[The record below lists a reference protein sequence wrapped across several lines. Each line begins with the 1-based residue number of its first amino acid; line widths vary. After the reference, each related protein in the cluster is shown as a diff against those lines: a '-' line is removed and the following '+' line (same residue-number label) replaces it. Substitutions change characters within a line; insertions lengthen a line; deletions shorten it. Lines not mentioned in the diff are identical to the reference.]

1 LIVDAHEADMDARPS
16 GATKFDFICSAFQ
29 EQLGVKLPLLTDF
42 LIERTD
48 FLPMFPFSNEKEH
61 VMKLATI
68 ALAIAFAL
76 PTTFASAEGAMN
88 LGDSV
93 PRSSRGV
100 TANTTRPIATRP
112 RNLSGNTLAPIMG
125 DPSGSTLTPSAMS
138 RGG

>member
-1 LIVDAHEADMDARPS
+1 
-16 GATKFDFICSAFQ
+16 
-29 EQLGVKLPLLTDF
+29 
-42 LIERTD
+42 
-48 FLPMFPFSNEKEH
+48 
-61 VMKLATI
+61 MKLATI

-93 PRSSRGV
+93 LRSSRGV